1 MTVVVPVC
9 GASNFASSSAGAMG
23 SHPCGGKWY
32 VMAVAGVAAAAAV
45 RGALTPLWGDDF
57 PFVTFYPAVMLAAWY
72 GGGFG
77 PGLVAAALS
86 TALACMFR
94 PSLASEVT
102 PLVLFALINAL
113 IVALLAG
120 LQRGRRRAE
129 AAALRSAFLAE
140 ASSVLA
146 SSLDYEG
153 TS

>member
-1 MTVVVPVC
+1 MANRPS
-9 GASNFASSSAGAMG
+9 GLN
-23 SHPCGGKWY
+23 WY
-32 VMAVAGVAAAAAV
+32 VLAVAAVVASAAV

-102 PLVLFALINAL
+102 PLVLFALI

-120 LQRGRRRAE
+120 LQRARRRAE
-129 AAALRSAFLAE
+129 AAPLRSAFLAE

>member
-1 MTVVVPVC
+1 TVVVPVC
-9 GASNFASSSAGAMG
+9 GASNFASSSAGAMA
-23 SHPCGGKWY
+23 SHPCGGKRY

-102 PLVLFALINAL
+102 PLVLFALI

-120 LQRGRRRAE
+120 LQRARRRAE
-129 AAALRSAFLAE
+129 AAPLRSAFLAE
-140 ASSVLA
+140 ASS
-146 SSLDYEG
+146 
-153 TS
+153 

>member
-1 MTVVVPVC
+1 
-9 GASNFASSSAGAMG
+9 
-23 SHPCGGKWY
+23 
-32 VMAVAGVAAAAAV
+32 
-45 RGALTPLWGDDF
+45 
-57 PFVTFYPAVMLAAWY
+57 
-72 GGGFG
+72 
-77 PGLVAAALS
+77 
-86 TALACMFR
+86 MFR

>member
-1 MTVVVPVC
+1 MTVLVPVC
-9 GASNFASSSAGAMG
+9 GTSIFASSSAGAMG
-23 SHPCGGKWY
+23 SRPSGGKGY
-32 VMAVAGVAAAAAV
+32 VVAVAAVAASAAV
-45 RGALTPLWGDDF
+45 RGVLTPLWGDEF
-57 PFVTFYPAVMLAAWY
+57 PLVTFYPAVMLAAWY
-72 GGGFG
+72 GGFG

-120 LQRGRRRAE
+120 LQRARRRAE
-129 AAALRSAFLAE
+129 AAPLRSAFLAE